1 MNIVSVLL
9 VAALLN
15 FCFLPV
21 SVETHDEPPR
31 ILSAYPLPDSHQ
43 TQTRQTLSRANLDER
58 LRTVSGAAFLIAT
71 PTLAAIRAWRVA
83 RFAGICAGGTKAV
96 PPAFPAMTKAIPISF
111 PAMKTSYGNMS
122 PISRPGFPMI

>member
-1 MNIVSVLL
+1 MSVRKSYASGQSCLPAYHPDLPDLANEPEKEDIEMNIVSVLL

-58 LRTVSGAAFLIAT
+58 LRTVTELAKERCGISDRYTDFSGDQSVEGGE
-71 PTLAAIRAWRVA
+71 IRWYLRW
-83 RFAGICAGGTKAV
+83 
-96 PPAFPAMTKAIPISF
+96 
-111 PAMKTSYGNMS
+111 
-122 PISRPGFPMI
+122 